1 MTLSPGSRLG
11 PYEIVERVGEGGMGV
26 VYRARDERLGRDV
39 AIKVISPGL
48 ANNAERLQRFQLE
61 ARAAGRLNHPSIV
74 TIHDIGSSN
83 ESPYIVTEMVEG
95 ETVRARVEAGA
106 MPAVKAI
113 RAAIQFAHG
122 LAAAHTAGIVHR
134 DLKPENLILT
144 PNGSLKILDFG
155 IAKLF
160 QSEGAQEDSTAG
172 IAPGMT
178 RTGTVLGTASY
189 MAPEQLRE
197 QKVDHRTDVFAFG
210 AILYEMLT
218 GERAFPGETVADR
231 MTAILGSDPKPLPR
245 AVEEGTPG
253 IGRVVFRCLE
263 KRPADR
269 FQDASDLAFALELVD
284 EREPYSP
291 EAERATGSK
300 PAAGSI
306 AFPSFERLTYREGNI
321 RVARFMPDGQ
331 SVVYGAALEG
341 RPLELMWYLPG
352 SPESRSLGEVG
363 TDIFAVSSTGELAV
377 SLRTRYFG
385 GFIVQGTLSRM
396 PMGGGAAREL
406 LEDVR
411 EADWDPEGRQLAVV
425 REVRGMVRVEYPIG
439 RVLFETT
446 GWVSHM
452 RFAPDGAH
460 VAFLNHPLR
469 GDDLGHVTIVNRT
482 GETKTLTR
490 DFSSTRGLAWK
501 PDGSE
506 IWFSGAQIGAGRQ
519 IFAVTLDGSIRMVLS
534 VPGASDI
541 MDISRTGTLLMARGD
556 ERLHIMLRNRS
567 GSVSKD
573 LSWLDWSLV
582 RDITPD
588 GSRILFDE
596 TGAGG
601 GEEHGVYIR
610 QTDGSPAVRLGDGTA
625 IAFSPDGRYALSGV
639 GARNAIK
646 LLPVGAGEVRTVPAE
661 GLKVQ
666 WADWFPDGASLC
678 LTASE
683 PGQGVRLYWHDL
695 KSGKWKRLSDDEA
708 SGYQEARVSRDGRS
722 AVTLG
727 SEGEFI
733 LYSVEDGSKQSLP
746 GIPTHGRIV
755 HFGQDDR
762 SIFYFLRGQMPC
774 PVYRLDLETGERTH
788 WIDLAPPSP
797 AGVVTLTRIIMT
809 PDAETFVYSYPR
821 FLTDLY
827 TVTGLQ

>member
-1 MTLSPGSRLG
+1 MTLAAGARLG
-11 PYEIVERVGEGGMGV
+11 PYEIVARVGEGGMGV

-48 ANNAERLQRFQLE
+48 AGNPERLQRFQLE
-61 ARAAGRLNHPSIV
+61 ARAAGRLNHPNIV
-74 TIHDIGSSN
+74 TIHDLGSSDG
-83 ESPYIVTEMVEG
+83 SPYIVSEMVEG
-95 ETVRARVEAGA
+95 ETVRARLASGA
-106 MPAVKAI
+106 MPVTRAI
-113 RAAIQFAHG
+113 RAAVQFANG
-122 LAAAHTAGIVHR
+122 LAAAHAAGIVHR

-144 PNGSLKILDFG
+144 PSGSLKILDFG

-160 QSEGAQEDSTAG
+160 QGDGAQEDSTTG
-172 IAPGMT
+172 ISPGMT

-189 MAPEQLRE
+189 MAPEQLRV
-197 QKVDHRTDVFAFG
+197 QQVDNRTDLFAFG

-218 GERAFPGETVADR
+218 GERAFPGDTVADR
-231 MTAILGSDPKPLPR
+231 MSAILGSDPRPLPR
-245 AVEEGTPG
+245 AMEQEMPG

-263 KRPADR
+263 KRPEDR
-269 FQDASDLAFALELVD
+269 FQDAGDLAFALELIE
-284 EREPYSP
+284 EREPP
-291 EAERATGSK
+291 ADAARA
-300 PAAGSI
+300 AASAPGASLP
-306 AFPSFERLTYREGNI
+306 FPSFERLTYREGNI

-352 SPESRSLGEVG
+352 SPESRSLGQVG
-363 TDIFAVSSTGELAV
+363 TDLFSVSSTGELAV
-377 SLRTRYFG
+377 SLRTLFLG
-385 GFIVQGTLSRM
+385 GFITNGTLARM

-406 LEDVR
+406 LESVR

-425 REVRGMVRVEYPIG
+425 REVGGMVRIEYPIG
-439 RVLFETT
+439 RVLYETT
-446 GWVSHM
+446 GWASHL
-452 RFAPDGAH
+452 RFAPDGSH
-460 VAFLNHPLR
+460 LAFLNHPLR
-469 GDDLGHVTIVNRT
+469 GDDLGHVTIVDRT
-482 GETKTLTR
+482 GETQTLTR

-506 IWFSGAQIGAGRQ
+506 IWFSGAEIGAGRI
-519 IFAVTLDGSIRMVLS
+519 IFATTRSGSIRKVFS
-534 VPGASDI
+534 VPGASDL
-541 MDISRTGTLLMARGD
+541 MDISRTGTVLIARGD
-556 ERLHIMLRNRS
+556 ERLHITLRDRS
-567 GSVSKD
+567 GTVSRD

-588 GSRILFDE
+588 GTRILFDE

-639 GARNAIK
+639 GSRNTIQ
-646 LLPVGAGEVRTVPAE
+646 LLPVGAGEVRTVPTE
-661 GLKVQ
+661 GLRVQ
-666 WADWFPDGASLC
+666 WADWFPDGNSLC

-683 PGQGVRLYWHDL
+683 PGQGIRLYRLDL
-695 KSGKWKRLSDDEA
+695 KSGRWTRVSDDEA

-727 SEGEFI
+727 TEGEFI
-733 LYSVEDGSKQSLP
+733 LYSVEDGSKRSLP
-746 GIPTHGRIV
+746 GIPAHARIV
-755 HFGQDDR
+755 HFAQDDQ
-762 SIFYFLRGQMPC
+762 SIFYFLRGQMPA
-774 PVYRLDLETGERTH
+774 PIYRLNLVTGERTH
-788 WIDLAPPSP
+788 WVDLAPPSP
-797 AGVVTLTRIIMT
+797 AGVVTLTRIMMT
-809 PDAETFVYSYPR
+809 PNAETFVYSYPR

>member
-1 MTLSPGSRLG
+1 MTLAAGTRLG
-11 PYEIVERVGEGGMGV
+11 PYEIVARVGEGGMGV

-48 ANNAERLQRFQLE
+48 ASNPERLQRFQLE
-61 ARAAGRLNHPSIV
+61 ARAAGRLNHPNIV
-74 TIHDIGSSN
+74 TIHDLGSSQG
-83 ESPYIVTEMVEG
+83 SPYIVSEMVEG
-95 ETVRARVEAGA
+95 ETVRTRLDSGA
-106 MPAVKAI
+106 MPVAKAI
-113 RAAIQFAHG
+113 RAAVQFANG
-122 LAAAHTAGIVHR
+122 LAAAHAAGIVHR

-144 PNGSLKILDFG
+144 PSGSLKILDFG

-160 QSEGAQEDSTAG
+160 QGDGAQEDSTTG
-172 IAPGMT
+172 ISPGMT

-189 MAPEQLRE
+189 MAPEQLRV
-197 QKVDHRTDVFAFG
+197 QQVDNRTDLFAFG

-218 GERAFPGETVADR
+218 RERAFPGDTVADR
-231 MTAILGSDPKPLPR
+231 MSAILGSDPKPLPR
-245 AVEEGTPG
+245 AVEQEMPG

-263 KRPADR
+263 KRPEDR
-269 FQDASDLAFALELVD
+269 FQDAGDLAFALELIE
-284 EREPYSP
+284 EREPSADAARP
-291 EAERATGSK
+291 GGPAV
-300 PAAGSI
+300 AAGL

-331 SVVYGAALEG
+331 SVVYGASLEG

-352 SPESRSLGEVG
+352 SPESRSLGTVG
-363 TDIFAVSSTGELAV
+363 TDLFAVSSTGELAV
-377 SLRTRYFG
+377 SLRTRFLG
-385 GFIVQGTLSRM
+385 GFITTGTLARM

-411 EADWDPEGRQLAVV
+411 EAEWDPEGRQLAVV
-425 REVRGMVRVEYPIG
+425 REVRGMVRIEFPIG

-446 GWVSHM
+446 GWVSHV
-452 RFAPDGAH
+452 RFAPDGSH
-460 VAFLNHPLR
+460 LAFLSHPLR
-469 GDDLGHVTIVNRT
+469 GDDLGQVTIVDRT

-490 DFSSTRGLAWK
+490 DFSSTRGIAWT

-506 IWFSGAQIGAGRQ
+506 IWFSGAEIGAGRN
-519 IFAVTLDGSIRMVLS
+519 IFAVTRSGSTRKVLS

-541 MDISRTGTLLMARGD
+541 MDISRTGTVLMARGD
-556 ERLHIMLRNRS
+556 ERLHITLRDRS
-567 GSVSKD
+567 GTVSRD

-588 GSRILFDE
+588 GTRILFDE

-639 GARNAIK
+639 GSRNAIQ
-646 LLPVGAGEVRTVPAE
+646 LLPVGAGDVRTVPAE
-661 GLKVQ
+661 GLQVQ
-666 WADWFPDGASLC
+666 WADWFPDGESLC

-683 PGQGVRLYWHDL
+683 PGQGVRLYWLDM
-695 KSGKWKRLSDDEA
+695 KSGRWKRLSDDES

-727 SEGEFI
+727 TEGEFI
-733 LYSVEDGSKQSLP
+733 LYSVDDGSKRSLP
-746 GIPTHGRIV
+746 AIPPHGRII
-755 HFGQDDR
+755 HFAQDDQ
-762 SIFYFLRGQMPC
+762 SIFYFLRGVMPA
-774 PVYRLDLETGERTH
+774 PIYRLDLATGERTH
-788 WIDLAPPSP
+788 WVDLAPPSS
-797 AGVVTLTRIIMT
+797 AGVVTLTRIMMT
-809 PDAETFVYSYPR
+809 PDAGTFVYSYPR